1 MHTHYIYIY
10 REMGEGWRERE
21 RAKNIWMVVFVGM
34 HACNDPKDVVSSSEP
49 LQNTAPVRERL

>member
-1 MHTHYIYIY
+1 
-10 REMGEGWRERE
+10 MGEGWRERE